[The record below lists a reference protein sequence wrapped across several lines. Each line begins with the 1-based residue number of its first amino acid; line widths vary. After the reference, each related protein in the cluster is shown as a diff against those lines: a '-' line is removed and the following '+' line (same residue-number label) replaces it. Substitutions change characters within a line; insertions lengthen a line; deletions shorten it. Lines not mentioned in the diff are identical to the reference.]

1 MKKIKFGLITS
12 LTLILIVSGYIL
24 VTKSHQSISSTT
36 YNKDSSLYIDFVD
49 EKLKHIVYEVNLKK
63 FKEKNLLKKDLKDYP
78 TSAYSKKDK
87 ILYFTEETRNKD
99 QQLFQQE
106 LYKNM
111 YKKRKQL
118 TYNFNYV
125 DFLRLDDHRNIIYMR
140 VLLDSNDRDF
150 HVAKMDLNTKE
161 IKVFN
166 KENKNNSVVWFDY
179 NPKTQQLLMI
189 NKSIKEEAKNIN
201 LSNEKDQPLKA
212 PKYTAT
218 IFKEK
223 DNSTKRIFSAH
234 KFIDSAALS
243 PDGEKILF
251 SWKNSIDPEASS
263 TISLFDIQTKKEK
276 VVLKDSKE
284 LINVHQPLYS
294 KGGNGFYFIADLN
307 KVIKNK
313 TTNTQMHPSTIKF
326 FDFNSNEI
334 EDVWFKENGT
344 PINIYL

>member
-12 LTLILIVSGYIL
+12 LTLILIVFGYTL

-106 LYKNM
+106 LYKNL

-140 VLLDSNDRDF
+140 
-150 HVAKMDLNTKE
+150 
-161 IKVFN
+161 
-166 KENKNNSVVWFDY
+166 
-179 NPKTQQLLMI
+179 
-189 NKSIKEEAKNIN
+189 
-201 LSNEKDQPLKA
+201 
-212 PKYTAT
+212 
-218 IFKEK
+218 
-223 DNSTKRIFSAH
+223 
-234 KFIDSAALS
+234 
-243 PDGEKILF
+243 
-251 SWKNSIDPEASS
+251 
-263 TISLFDIQTKKEK
+263 
-276 VVLKDSKE
+276 
-284 LINVHQPLYS
+284 
-294 KGGNGFYFIADLN
+294 
-307 KVIKNK
+307 
-313 TTNTQMHPSTIKF
+313 
-326 FDFNSNEI
+326 
-334 EDVWFKENGT
+334 
-344 PINIYL
+344 